1 MVRVLLLII
10 GYCCGLFQ
18 TGYIYGK
25 LHGIDIRT
33 QGSGNSGATNSVR
46 VFGKKAGV
54 IVFLGDALKCFIP
67 AILTVWI
74 FKNIQPDH
82 AYLYMMYIVLGATLG
97 HNFPFYMNFKGGK
110 GISCMGGIA
119 AAYDWRFMLFCAVE
133 VFSIMFAT
141 KYVSVASMVL
151 SVTMFI
157 FSLWAGQSG
166 FFGLAQ
172 SVVMEYYIISFVIS
186 ALAIW
191 QHRANI
197 KRLINGTENKIGSKK
212 KA

>member
-1 MVRVLLLII
+1 MIRILLLII
-10 GYCCGLFQ
+10 GYCFGLFQ

-33 QGSGNSGATNSVR
+33 QGSGNSGATNSLR
-46 VFGKKAGV
+46 VFGKKAGA
-54 IVFLGDALKCFIP
+54 IVFLGDALKCHIP
-67 AILTVWI
+67 AAFTILI
-74 FKNIQPDH
+74 FSKIQPDH
-82 AYLYMMYIVLGATLG
+82 AYLYMMYLALGATLG

-110 GISCMGGIA
+110 GISCMGGIS
-119 AAYDWRFMLFCAVE
+119 AAYDWRFMLFCIVE
-133 VFSIMFAT
+133 VFGIIFVT
-141 KYVSVASMVL
+141 KYVSVASITL
-151 SVTMFI
+151 AVTMFI

-172 SVVMEYYIISFVIS
+172 EVLMEYYIISFVIS

-197 KRLINGTENKIGSKK
+197 KRLMNGTENKIGSKK
-212 KA
+212 K